1 MERLERANFPCPHS
15 GLRILPFP
23 ALFMM
28 GERHF
33 STGYIKLIAT
43 VDAPLEDEEDPPAPT
58 AQVACQAWCARL
70 QSPETVRPAP

>member
-1 MERLERANFPCPHS
+1 MGRLERANSPR
-15 GLRILPFP
+15 LRFGFRGQPFP

-43 VDAPLEDEEDPPAPT
+43 VEAPLEDEDKPPAPT
-58 AQVACQAWCARL
+58 ALSGRAASCKQL
-70 QSPETVRPAP
+70 PHP